1 MAHKLHNIST
11 LSGEAAVQHIE
22 QVVYRLPGTRS
33 DPQLILSSV
42 LEQET

>member
-22 QVVYRLPGTRS
+22 QVYRLPGTRS